1 MVIKFV
7 CYTVG
12 ASFFLVLCYLIN
24 ECIRDAT
31 DQRESLLHGS
41 SSIRMLS
48 LIVIF
53 TWIPFPIWYALSPEG
68 WNVITNSPAMKVAVA
83 FLNVISELVR
93 AVPGGLQHHHQLP
106 GDEGRRGVPQRDLQ

>member
-1 MVIKFV
+1 MEAIANPRSILIFGLVSALVDAMVIKFV

-53 TWIPFPIWYALSPEG
+53 TWIPFPIW
-68 WNVITNSPAMKVAVA
+68 
-83 FLNVISELVR
+83 
-93 AVPGGLQHHHQLP
+93 
-106 GDEGRRGVPQRDLQ
+106 